1 VSAPPRT
8 YSRRWRIIEMK
19 PLLRLAAVG
28 VAVASDMLGVTLSG
42 LIYTPLVYVV
52 IHALAERRES
62 RAHAIGL
69 ENH

>member
-1 VSAPPRT
+1 MKAVL
-8 YSRRWRIIEMK
+8 RI
-19 PLLRLAAVG
+19 AAVG
-28 VAVASDMLGVTLSG
+28 VAVASDMLGVSLSG

-62 RAHAIGL
+62 RTHAVAL

>member
-1 VSAPPRT
+1 
-8 YSRRWRIIEMK
+8 MK
-19 PLLRLAAVG
+19 TVRKIAAVG

-52 IHALAERRES
+52 IHALAARRES
-62 RAHAIGL
+62 REHAAAL

>member
-1 VSAPPRT
+1 MKT
-8 YSRRWRIIEMK
+8 MRRI
-19 PLLRLAAVG
+19 AAVG

-52 IHALAERRES
+52 MHALAERRES
-62 RAHAIGL
+62 RAHAVAL

>member
-1 VSAPPRT
+1 
-8 YSRRWRIIEMK
+8 MK
-19 PLLRLAAVG
+19 PLLRIAAVG
-28 VAVASDMLGVTLSG
+28 VAVASEMLGVTLFG

-62 RAHAIGL
+62 RAHAAGL

>member
-1 VSAPPRT
+1 MEAMRK
-8 YSRRWRIIEMK
+8 I
-19 PLLRLAAVG
+19 AGVG

-42 LIYTPLVYVV
+42 LIYTPFVHAV

-62 RAHAIGL
+62 RAHAGAP

>member
-1 VSAPPRT
+1 MSVPLRT
-8 YSRRWRIIEMK
+8 HSRRWRIIEMK

>member
-1 VSAPPRT
+1 MNAPPRT
-8 YSRRWRIIEMK
+8 PSRRWKTIEMK
-19 PLLRLAAVG
+19 PLLKIAAVG
-28 VAVASDMLGVTLSG
+28 VAVVSDMLGVTLSG

-62 RAHAIGL
+62 RAHATGL

>member
-1 VSAPPRT
+1 
-8 YSRRWRIIEMK
+8 MK
-19 PLLRLAAVG
+19 PLLRIAAVG
-28 VAVASDMLGVTLSG
+28 IAVASNMLGVTLSG

-62 RAHAIGL
+62 RAHAIGS

>member
-1 VSAPPRT
+1 MEAMRK
-8 YSRRWRIIEMK
+8 I
-19 PLLRLAAVG
+19 AGVG

-52 IHALAERRES
+52 IRALAERRES
-62 RAHAIGL
+62 RAHAAAL